1 MQTLCLSIWQSLG
14 QSRKL
19 MVLIYKLV
27 AELGFIIVLVLLLSI
42 LVILQLV
49 SLEEEAPFIIAWQ
62 NSLLI

>member
-1 MQTLCLSIWQSLG
+1 
-14 QSRKL
+14 